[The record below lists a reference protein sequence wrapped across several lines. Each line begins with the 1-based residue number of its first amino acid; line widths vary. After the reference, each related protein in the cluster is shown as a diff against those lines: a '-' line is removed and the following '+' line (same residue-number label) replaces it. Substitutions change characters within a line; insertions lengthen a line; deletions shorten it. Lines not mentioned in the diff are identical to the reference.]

1 MPHPAPE
8 LAQADL
14 DDFEDLEIE
23 DPSLL
28 AATEGP
34 SGGNEEEEEI
44 KPMDA
49 FQLTVSELMA
59 EMERK
64 GLHAKG
70 CVCARVRR
78 AST

>member
-1 MPHPAPE
+1 
-8 LAQADL
+8 
-14 DDFEDLEIE
+14 
-23 DPSLL
+23 
-28 AATEGP
+28 
-34 SGGNEEEEEI
+34 
-44 KPMDA
+44 MDA